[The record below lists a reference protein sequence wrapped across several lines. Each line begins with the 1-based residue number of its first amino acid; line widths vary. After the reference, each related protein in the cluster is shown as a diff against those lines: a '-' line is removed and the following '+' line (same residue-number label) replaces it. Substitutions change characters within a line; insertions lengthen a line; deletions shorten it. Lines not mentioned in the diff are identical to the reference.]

1 MINWIMI
8 VYYLKRA
15 KYYACIT
22 IIGLFAIN
30 YYFMRFFFSNFV
42 KFGSKIKDNSVVSIV
57 VFSLILILLEV
68 TFIEITWNSN
78 NLQISV
84 PLLSNK

>member
-1 MINWIMI
+1 
-8 VYYLKRA
+8 
-15 KYYACIT
+15 
-22 IIGLFAIN
+22 
-30 YYFMRFFFSNFV
+30 MRFFFSNFM